1 MDKGKK
7 AKMRSPKNEWMDN
20 PYLLEAAVQ
29 AVEKGYSYLS
39 WRSTFSR
46 GWNRNLAWREYKC
59 AAAWVRRENLKK
71 QAEEFKTISRS
82 TALGEIPAKYKN
94 VPNNSPDTPAA
105 ISLANVLALREQEKA
120 EGKEYIPKAPP
131 SKSFEEGLEQA
142 VKDLLAFAKGLP
154 KQVLLLLAMIPF
166 VVVFGGS
173 YHSGLI
179 VTLMPVLF
187 AIGIAILI
195 VRYIYALCISF
206 FTGKPLRKVWHK

>member
-1 MDKGKK
+1 MEEARK
-7 AKMRSPKNEWMDN
+7 AKKKRSPKNEWMDN

-29 AVEKGYSYLS
+29 AVEKGYSHLS
-39 WRSTFSR
+39 WSSTFSR

-71 QAEEFKTISRS
+71 QAEAFKTISKS

-105 ISLANVLALREQEKA
+105 IALANVLAKRDQEKA
-120 EGKEYIPKAPP
+120 EEYIPKAPSRKP
-131 SKSFEEGLEQA
+131 FEEGLEEA
-142 VKDLLAFAKGLP
+142 MKDLLSFAKNLP

-166 VVVFGGS
+166 IVIFGGS

-179 VTLMPVLF
+179 FTLMPVLF
-187 AIGIAILI
+187 AIGIVILI
-195 VRYIYALCISF
+195 VRYINALGVSF
-206 FTGKPLRKVWHK
+206 FTGKSVRKDWHK